1 MDRAVAPGEA
11 AFPMA
16 NARAPSAFAASAAA
30 GLDESRPRL
39 IDVAIER
46 DAAIGVFADLVAIVC
61 ASVAE
66 LLSEP

>member
-1 MDRAVAPGEA
+1 
-11 AFPMA
+11 MA

-46 DAAIGVFADLVAIVC
+46 DAAIGVFADLVAQMIGDRIGLQLTWTDWRPLNG
-61 ASVAE
+61 A
-66 LLSEP
+66 